1 MLGSGFFALRAET
14 TAKLQRKLERN
25 EQEGIVMP
33 GE

>member
-14 TAKLQRKLERN
+14 TAKLQLERN